1 MKFAF
6 GISQGSVHGLVP
18 PSVSLVNGG
27 ARWWR
32 ACNVWPGGTVGLRV
46 GVAGQVELVPLVI
59 ELATTVDDRPVPV
72 GFAVVSH
79 GSTMVRFQ
87 Q

>member
-1 MKFAF
+1 MPVKFAF
-6 GISQGSVHGLVP
+6 GISQGSVHGSVP

-46 GVAGQVELVPLVI
+46 GVAGQAEFVPLVL
-59 ELATTVDDRPVPV
+59 ELATTVDMIDIPWGLP
-72 GFAVVSH
+72 
-79 GSTMVRFQ
+79 
-87 Q
+87 